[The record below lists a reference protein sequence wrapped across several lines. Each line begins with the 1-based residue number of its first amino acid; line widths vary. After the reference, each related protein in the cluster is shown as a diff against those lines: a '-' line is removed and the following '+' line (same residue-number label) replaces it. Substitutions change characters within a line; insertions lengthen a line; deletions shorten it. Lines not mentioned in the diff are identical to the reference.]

1 MRHAIPFFLIAPL
14 FAAAQDAGHSDWTIR
29 GHVASDNVVVQS
41 HRGAGHLAAENTL
54 EAFELGWSLGTW
66 PEADLRTTRD
76 GVIVT
81 FHDENFSR
89 VVKDASPELKTK
101 GAKDLTWEELSALDV
116 GDGRRVTTLEP
127 VFERMKGHPERH
139 LYLDIK
145 NVDLEKLAVK
155 VKAHDVETQV
165 ALASTKYSIIRKWKS
180 LAPASHTLLWM
191 GGTEEELKGRLAEL
205 REANFADVTQ
215 LQVHVRLKPK
225 ADPAGA
231 DAFSV
236 SDAFLIETGR
246 ELRARS
252 ILFQALPWGAS
263 DPKVYAR
270 LLDLGVMSFATDF
283 PKQTLEAV
291 RRFNGD

>member
-1 MRHAIPFFLIAPL
+1 MKHVLL
-14 FAAAQDAGHSDWTIR
+14 LAALVAQDPVRRDWTIK
-29 GHVASDNVVVQS
+29 GHLDKDKVVVQA

-54 EAFELGWSLGTW
+54 EAFELGWSLGVW

-89 VVKDASPELKTK
+89 VVKDASPELKKK
-101 GAKDLTWEELSALDV
+101 GAADLTWEELSALDV

-145 NVDLEKLAVK
+145 NVDLEKLAAK
-155 VKAHDVETQV
+155 VKSHEVESQV
-165 ALASTKYSIIRKWKS
+165 VLASTKYAILRKWKA
-180 LAPASHTLLWM
+180 LAPASGTLLWM
-191 GGTEEELKGRLAEL
+191 GGTEEELRARFAEL
-205 REANFADVTQ
+205 RETKFADVTQ

-225 ADPAGA
+225 ADLAMP
-231 DAFSV
+231 DPFTP
-236 SDAFLIETGR
+236 SDAFLIEAGR
-246 ELRARS
+246 ELRS
-252 ILFQALPWGAS
+252 LNILYQALPWGAA

-270 LLDLGVMSFATDF
+270 LLDLGVMSFATDY

-291 RRFNGD
+291 RGYAGK